1 MRIVKL
7 GGSLLT
13 WAEWPNAFRRWLAIQ
28 PPLRTVVIVGGGG
41 MVDVVR
47 DWDRAHRL
55 DPSDAHWLAIDAMSM
70 TSRLAAHLLPEA
82 RWIDDLSALLTD
94 GFPDQG
100 EAPAGA
106 TGQRSRPV
114 DAKSCGDD
122 ENLVILD
129 PRQFLRNVEPT
140 ASGAHLPQSWDV
152 TSDSIAAR
160 IADLLGSEELVLLKS
175 YSLEPRAAKLDEMAS
190 AGFVDRGFPTF
201 AAKLPLVRL
210 VNLRDGSFSEV
221 GFGQSEVGC
230 VNR

>member
-13 WAEWPNAFRRWLAIQ
+13 WAEWPNAFRRWLAMQ
-28 PPLRTVVIVGGGG
+28 PLRRTVLIVGGGG
-41 MVDVVR
+41 MVDAVR

-55 DPSDAHWLAIDAMSM
+55 DPSDAHWLAIDAMSL
-70 TSRLAAHLLPEA
+70 TSRLAADLLPETT
-82 RWIDDLSALLTD
+82 WTDDWSALRTD
-94 GFPDQG
+94 GFPDQS

-114 DAKSCGDD
+114 DTKSGGDN
-122 ENLVILD
+122 ENLVIFD
-129 PRQFLRNVEPT
+129 PRPFLRKVEPT
-140 ASGAHLPQSWDV
+140 VDGARLPQTWDV
-152 TSDSIAAR
+152 TSDSIAGR

-175 YSLEPRAAKLDEMAS
+175 SLPELQTATIDEAAAD
-190 AGFVDRGFPTF
+190 GFVDRCFPTF
-201 AAKLPLVRL
+201 ATKLPRIRL

-230 VNR
+230 VRR